1 MRSIERPAG
10 HPSAARYRV
19 RFSRRGP
26 AAGLT
31 HLAQIERVRRAVVDS
46 GLPAILNRQRRT
58 AKPKLAFGPAISLG
72 YESTAEYFDLELA
85 EPLLP
90 TEVATALRAVL
101 KDGLELN
108 AVRRIPRYFP
118 SLDASINVAR
128 YEISGPF
135 PRDAGQSLARFLD
148 RREIVIEK
156 VKDAGARVERIEAR
170 RLIVGMKMV
179 GPGLLGLDLRF
190 GPNRTIKPE
199 ALLRE
204 WLGLAEGGGLAG
216 FHILRKELL
225 SETSRGEFLIP

>member
-1 MRSIERPAG
+1 MPSIERLGG
-10 HPSAARYRV
+10 HPGAVRYRV

-46 GLPAILNRQRRT
+46 GLPAILNRQRKA

-72 YESTAEYFDLELA
+72 YESLAEYFDMELA
-85 EPLLP
+85 QALP
-90 TEVATALRAVL
+90 PSEVAAALGAAF
-101 KDGLELN
+101 KDGLELR
-108 AVRRIPRYFP
+108 AVRRIPLYFP

-135 PRDAGQSLARFLD
+135 PEDAAQSLARFLD
-148 RREIVIEK
+148 RSEIVIEK
-156 VKDAGARVERIEAR
+156 LKDAGARVERIEAR
-170 RLIVGMKMV
+170 RLIVAMHLT
-179 GPGLLGLDLRF
+179 GPGRLELDLRF
-190 GPNRTIKPE
+190 GPNRTLKPE

-204 WLGLAEGGGLAG
+204 WLGLVDEGLAG
-216 FHILRKELL
+216 FRILRKELL